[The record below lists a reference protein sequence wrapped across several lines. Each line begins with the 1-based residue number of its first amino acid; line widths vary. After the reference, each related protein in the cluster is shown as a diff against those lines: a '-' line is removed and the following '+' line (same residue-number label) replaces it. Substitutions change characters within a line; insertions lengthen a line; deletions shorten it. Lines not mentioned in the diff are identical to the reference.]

1 MRLLPGAQIV
11 AQEFTVASET
21 SQMDVGLI
29 GVGLGSSFFGN
40 ATPPNV
46 IDEMAA
52 QSIISSRAFSM
63 DLGSVDTAEGKEER
77 TSE

>member
-1 MRLLPGAQIV
+1 MRILPGAQII

-29 GVGLGSSFFGN
+29 GVGLGSSFFN
-40 ATPPNV
+40 NETPPNV
-46 IDEMAA
+46 IDSMAA

-63 DLGSVDTAEGKEER
+63 DLGSVDTAAGKEGR
-77 TSE
+77 TSD